1 MFSLSSEQETPL
13 PGMAHLRQGGGG
25 EVLQQNEHLRHHSY
39 RLCRCLRRHGG
50 LDLFPLPMPG
60 LINIFVL

>member
-13 PGMAHLRQGGGG
+13 PGMAHICQGGG
-25 EVLQQNEHLRHHSY
+25 EVLQQHEHMRHHSH
-39 RLCRCLRRHGG
+39 RVCWCLRRHGG